1 MISLEDRLAIFELIA
16 SHGHLVD
23 DGNLEDLDQVFA
35 PDAVFDLTAFGQ
47 PEPCG
52 LLQVIELGRALGDD
66 NPVGHH
72 VTNVVIS
79 RIESPD
85 RVRTR
90 SKGIGVHLGGSTT
103 SAIYEDLL
111 VKRDGAWRIQLRTI
125 LVRRRPLG
133 RV

>member
-1 MISLEDRLAIFELIA
+1 MISTEDRIAIFELIA
-16 SHGHLVD
+16 WHGHLVD
-23 DGNLEDLDQVFA
+23 DGKLDDFNQVFA
-35 PDAVFDLTAFGQ
+35 PDAVFDLSAFGQ

-52 LLQVIELGRALGDD
+52 LAQVIELGRGLGDD

-79 RIESPD
+79 QIETPD

-90 SKGIGVHLGGSTT
+90 SKGIGVHLGGSTG

-111 VKRDGAWRIQLRTI
+111 VKRDGLWRIHHRTI

-133 RV
+133 RA